1 MESLASIKH
10 RAKTTVMGQFQAERK
25 IDRKLMDLLNK
36 MLSSIEE
43 DIKTNRCFL
52 ESVES
57 WSDGGDKL
65 LAQQSLSDLLE
76 TNNRIRDS
84 IRGFIVFLSEHMEC
98 KENDVVSIMGY

>member
-1 MESLASIKH
+1 
-10 RAKTTVMGQFQAERK
+10 MGQFQAERK
-25 IDRKLMDLLNK
+25 VDRKLMDLLNK
-36 MLSSIEE
+36 ILSSTEE

-52 ESVES
+52 DAVES